1 MKVYEMS
8 FRDMNQKMVEIHGV
22 KMVKLLEK
30 MGLKLDHL
38 YGALMYGYIDH
49 NAGFTFEIMA
59 LETKKQNI
67 EYRIVPIGVSCKI
80 PRFDVQEMNI
90 EILDNVNV
98 DLFQDKIDI
107 VAKATQVSRELEE
120 LRLYKELDPSRH
132 LEYPDDVMVYFLE
145 EGKEPEACW
154 IRLEGMQDGKMYG
167 TVLMALHQDFGVKE
181 KDTVYIGILDI
192 FRQRFYLLFCCSRK
206 HLKFGIRIPI

>member
-107 VAKATQVSRELEE
+107 VAKTTQVSKELEE

-167 TVLMALHQDFGVKE
+167 TVLTALHQDFGVKE
-181 KDTVYIGILDI
+181 KDTVYGMTQMEDDKLACVWVKD
-192 FRQRFYLLFCCSRK
+192 
-206 HLKFGIRIPI
+206 HE

>member
-107 VAKATQVSRELEE
+107 VAKTTQISKELEE

-167 TVLMALHQDFGVKE
+167 TVLTALHQDFGVKE
-181 KDTVYIGILDI
+181 KDTVY
-192 FRQRFYLLFCCSRK
+192 
-206 HLKFGIRIPI
+206 FGMTQMEDDKLACVWVKDHE

>member
-67 EYRIVPIGVSCKI
+67 EYRIVPIEVSCKI

-107 VAKATQVSRELEE
+107 VAKTTQVSKELEE
-120 LRLYKELDPSRH
+120 LRLYKELDSSRH

-167 TVLMALHQDFGVKE
+167 TVMTALHQDFGVKE
-181 KDTVYIGILDI
+181 KDTVY
-192 FRQRFYLLFCCSRK
+192 
-206 HLKFGIRIPI
+206 FGMTQMEDDKLACVWVKDHE

>member
-1 MKVYEMS
+1 MS

-167 TVLMALHQDFGVKE
+167 TVLTALHQDFGVKE
-181 KDTVYIGILDI
+181 KDTVY
-192 FRQRFYLLFCCSRK
+192 
-206 HLKFGIRIPI
+206 FGMTQMEDDKLACVWVKDHE

>member
-107 VAKATQVSRELEE
+107 VAKTTQVSKELEE

-167 TVLMALHQDFGVKE
+167 TVLTALHQDFGVKE
-181 KDTVYIGILDI
+181 KDTVY
-192 FRQRFYLLFCCSRK
+192 
-206 HLKFGIRIPI
+206 FGMTQMEDDKLACVWVKDHE

>member
-49 NAGFTFEIMA
+49 NARFTFEIMA

-107 VAKATQVSRELEE
+107 VAKTTQVSKELEE

-167 TVLMALHQDFGVKE
+167 TVLTALHQDFGVKE
-181 KDTVYIGILDI
+181 KDTVY
-192 FRQRFYLLFCCSRK
+192 
-206 HLKFGIRIPI
+206 FGMTQMEDDKLACVWVKDHE

>member
-8 FRDMNQKMVEIHGV
+8 FRKKKKKMVEIHGV

-167 TVLMALHQDFGVKE
+167 TVLTALHQDFGVKE
-181 KDTVYIGILDI
+181 KDTVY
-192 FRQRFYLLFCCSRK
+192 
-206 HLKFGIRIPI
+206 FGMTQMEDDKLACVWVKDHE

>member
-107 VAKATQVSRELEE
+107 VAKATQVSKELEE

-167 TVLMALHQDFGVKE
+167 TVLTALHQDFGVKE
-181 KDTVYIGILDI
+181 KDTVY
-192 FRQRFYLLFCCSRK
+192 
-206 HLKFGIRIPI
+206 FGMTQMEDDKLACVWMKDHE

>member
-30 MGLKLDHL
+30 MVLKLDHL

-107 VAKATQVSRELEE
+107 VAKTTQVSKELEE

-167 TVLMALHQDFGVKE
+167 TVLTALHQDFGVKE
-181 KDTVYIGILDI
+181 KDTVY
-192 FRQRFYLLFCCSRK
+192 
-206 HLKFGIRIPI
+206 FGMTQMEDDKLACVWVKDHE

>member
-1 MKVYEMS
+1 
-8 FRDMNQKMVEIHGV
+8 MVEIHGV

-107 VAKATQVSRELEE
+107 VAKTTQVSKELEE

-167 TVLMALHQDFGVKE
+167 TVLTALHQDFGVKE
-181 KDTVYIGILDI
+181 KDTVY
-192 FRQRFYLLFCCSRK
+192 
-206 HLKFGIRIPI
+206 FGMTQMEDDKLACVWVKDHE

>member
-1 MKVYEMS
+1 MKVYDMS

-107 VAKATQVSRELEE
+107 VAKTTQVSKELEE

-167 TVLMALHQDFGVKE
+167 TVLTALHQDFGVKE
-181 KDTVYIGILDI
+181 KDTVY
-192 FRQRFYLLFCCSRK
+192 
-206 HLKFGIRIPI
+206 FGMTQMEDDKLACVWVKDHE

>member
-167 TVLMALHQDFGVKE
+167 TVLTVLHQDFGVKE
-181 KDTVYIGILDI
+181 KDTVY
-192 FRQRFYLLFCCSRK
+192 
-206 HLKFGIRIPI
+206 FGMTQMEDDKLACVWVKDHE

>member
-181 KDTVYIGILDI
+181 KDTVY
-192 FRQRFYLLFCCSRK
+192 
-206 HLKFGIRIPI
+206 FGMTQMEDDKLACVWVKDHE

>member
-107 VAKATQVSRELEE
+107 VAKATQVSKELEE

-167 TVLMALHQDFGVKE
+167 TVLTALHQDFGVKE
-181 KDTVYIGILDI
+181 KDTVY
-192 FRQRFYLLFCCSRK
+192 
-206 HLKFGIRIPI
+206 FGMTQMEDDKLVCVWVKDHE

>member
-1 MKVYEMS
+1 
-8 FRDMNQKMVEIHGV
+8 
-22 KMVKLLEK
+22 
-30 MGLKLDHL
+30 
-38 YGALMYGYIDH
+38 
-49 NAGFTFEIMA
+49 
-59 LETKKQNI
+59 
-67 EYRIVPIGVSCKI
+67 
-80 PRFDVQEMNI
+80 MNI

-107 VAKATQVSRELEE
+107 VAKTTQVSKELEE

-167 TVLMALHQDFGVKE
+167 TVLTALHQDFGVKE
-181 KDTVYIGILDI
+181 KDTVY
-192 FRQRFYLLFCCSRK
+192 
-206 HLKFGIRIPI
+206 FGMTQMEDDKLACVWVKDHE

>member
-80 PRFDVQEMNI
+80 PRFDVQETNI

-107 VAKATQVSRELEE
+107 VAKTTQVSKELEE

-167 TVLMALHQDFGVKE
+167 TVLTALHQDFGVKE
-181 KDTVYIGILDI
+181 KDTVY
-192 FRQRFYLLFCCSRK
+192 
-206 HLKFGIRIPI
+206 FGMTQMEDDKLACVWVKDHE

>member
-22 KMVKLLEK
+22 KMVNLLEK

-107 VAKATQVSRELEE
+107 VAKTTQVSKELEE

-167 TVLMALHQDFGVKE
+167 TVLTALHQDFGVKE
-181 KDTVYIGILDI
+181 KDTVY
-192 FRQRFYLLFCCSRK
+192 
-206 HLKFGIRIPI
+206 FGMTQMEDDKLACVWVKDHE

>member
-49 NAGFTFEIMA
+49 NVGFTFEIMA

-107 VAKATQVSRELEE
+107 VAKTTQVSKELEE

-167 TVLMALHQDFGVKE
+167 TVLTALHQDFGVKE
-181 KDTVYIGILDI
+181 KDTVY
-192 FRQRFYLLFCCSRK
+192 
-206 HLKFGIRIPI
+206 FGMTQMEDDKLACVWVKDHE

>member
-107 VAKATQVSRELEE
+107 VAKTTQVSKELEE

-145 EGKEPEACW
+145 EGKDPEACW

-167 TVLMALHQDFGVKE
+167 TVLTALHQDFGVKE
-181 KDTVYIGILDI
+181 KDTVY
-192 FRQRFYLLFCCSRK
+192 
-206 HLKFGIRIPI
+206 FGMTQMEDDKLACVWVKDHE

>member
-30 MGLKLDHL
+30 MGLKIDHL

-107 VAKATQVSRELEE
+107 VAKATQVSKELEE

-167 TVLMALHQDFGVKE
+167 TVLTALHQDFGVKE
-181 KDTVYIGILDI
+181 KDTVY
-192 FRQRFYLLFCCSRK
+192 
-206 HLKFGIRIPI
+206 FGMTQMEDDKLACVWVKDHE

>member
-49 NAGFTFEIMA
+49 NVGFTFEIMA

-167 TVLMALHQDFGVKE
+167 TVLTALHQDFGVKE
-181 KDTVYIGILDI
+181 KDTVY
-192 FRQRFYLLFCCSRK
+192 
-206 HLKFGIRIPI
+206 FGMTQMEDDKLACVWVKDHE

>member
-107 VAKATQVSRELEE
+107 VAKTTQVSKELEE

-167 TVLMALHQDFGVKE
+167 TVLTALHQDFGVKE
-181 KDTVYIGILDI
+181 KDTVY
-192 FRQRFYLLFCCSRK
+192 
-206 HLKFGIRIPI
+206 FGMTQMADDKLACVWVKDHE

>member
-107 VAKATQVSRELEE
+107 VAKTTQVSKELEE

-154 IRLEGMQDGKMYG
+154 IRLGGMQDGKMYG
-167 TVLMALHQDFGVKE
+167 TVLTALHQDFGVKE
-181 KDTVYIGILDI
+181 KDTVY
-192 FRQRFYLLFCCSRK
+192 
-206 HLKFGIRIPI
+206 FGMTQMEDDKLACVWVKDHE